1 MKKLIGLNIIFFACA
16 ISAMSQTCQEQPQ
29 NCVLITREA
38 AIKALEDSDRVKSL
52 EAEVIVLKQ
61 AVNDQREITTN
72 LKIELGK
79 AMGELTG
86 SQQMN
91 VRQTAI
97 IDTILKY
104 TKKKC
109 MPLSVCF

>member
-1 MKKLIGLNIIFFACA
+1 MRKLLFLALVLIPITAY
-16 ISAMSQTCQEQPQ
+16 SQTCQEQPQ

-38 AIKALEDSDRVKSL
+38 AIKALEDSDKVKAL

-61 AVNDQREITTN
+61 AVNDQREITTT
-72 LKIELGK
+72 LRVELGK

-97 IDTILKY
+97 IDVLLKNVRP
-104 TKKKC
+104 KKFG
-109 MPLSVCF
+109 LINF

>member
-1 MKKLIGLNIIFFACA
+1 VRRILILLTFTLFLSVGAY
-16 ISAMSQTCQEQPQ
+16 SQTSECPSDKV
-29 NCVLITREA
+29 CLSREA
-38 AIKALEDSDRVKSL
+38 AIKALQDAD
-52 EAEVIVLKQ
+52 EVVALRQQVQALKDAVQ
-61 AVNDQREITTN
+61 AHKDIETN

-97 IDTILKY
+97 IDVLLKNVRP
-104 TKKKC
+104 KKFG
-109 MPLSVCF
+109 LINF

>member
-1 MKKLIGLNIIFFACA
+1 MKKLFALGIVFFACA
-16 ISAMSQTCQEQPQ
+16 VSAMSQTCQEQPQ

-38 AIKALEDSDRVKSL
+38 SIKALEDSDRVKAL

-72 LKIELGK
+72 LKVELGK

-97 IDTILKY
+97 IDVLLKNVRP
-104 TKKKC
+104 KK
-109 MPLSVCF
+109 FGIINF

>member
-1 MKKLIGLNIIFFACA
+1 MKKLFALSIVFFACA
-16 ISAMSQTCQEQPQ
+16 ISAMAQTCQEQPQ

-52 EAEVIVLKQ
+52 EAEIAVLKDGI
-61 AVNDQREITTN
+61 AKHKDIETN
-72 LKIELGK
+72 LKVELGK
-79 AMGELTG
+79 AIGELTG

-97 IDTILKY
+97 IDVLLKNVRP
-104 TKKKC
+104 KK
-109 MPLSVCF
+109 FGIINF